1 MCGLNRRQRRCKSAR
16 RDRRCHIK
24 LGSPSIWLQNQKRIR
39 KSEKQQ
45 EGSVRTLTHFHYLPI
60 FGIRYDASHISTL
73 KPSQLPL
80 RAVLSLLP
88 ATMRKAGRLS
98 RQQKPHSCLPS
109 DYCRF
114 AFSSALIRSTF
125 APERPVSNSD
135 SRNTLTML
143 LANSGPI
150 TRAPM
155 ERICASLLLRARS
168 AE

>member
-1 MCGLNRRQRRCKSAR
+1 MCGLNRRQRRRKSTR

-24 LGSPSIWLQNQKRIR
+24 PGCPSMWLQNQRRIR
-39 KSEKQQ
+39 RSEKQ

-98 RQQKPHSCLPS
+98 RQQKPRSCLPS

-155 ERICASLLLRARS
+155 DRICASLLLRARS